1 MGRPWYVLIL
11 GVVLSVV
18 GPSCAP
24 PAGTTS
30 PAALA
35 TVPAAQPATTSAG
48 AAPTAPAALQ
58 HVTIGVNNAVTD
70 APLFLADDRG
80 YFWDVGLE
88 IGLEEFQGGAAM
100 IAPLSAGQIDVGGG
114 VLSTGLYNAIARGV
128 PLRAVADRA
137 RENGTAALVMRKALA
152 DNGRVH
158 GPADIRG
165 LRLAL
170 PADCIETE
178 VTLMRYLDRYGITQQ
193 DMEMSLLPFADMPAA
208 IANGSIDLGT
218 PPEPFATRIEQSG
231 SGVILHRL
239 GSEIEPYRQLAV
251 IFYAPG
257 FAEER
262 DRATRFM
269 VAYLRGVRDYH
280 DAFFGSHAR
289 RDAVIRLMVEKTTV
303 KQPDLYDHMAMPLI
317 DPNGEINVQSMM
329 EDQDYYLAK
338 GCQSQPIDVARSV
351 DSSFAEAAVA
361 RLGRH

>member
-1 MGRPWYVLIL
+1 MGRPCYALIL
-11 GVVLSVV
+11 AAMLAAIGLSCAAPA
-18 GPSCAP
+18 GPSGPAVRATVPPAAP
-24 PAGTTS
+24 PAPTS
-30 PAALA
+30 AAAAPPAA
-35 TVPAAQPATTSAG
+35 PAS

-58 HVTIGVNNAVTD
+58 HVTIGVNNAASD

-80 YFWDVGLE
+80 YFRDVGLE
-88 IGLEEFQGGAAM
+88 IGLEEFPGGAAM

-152 DNGRVH
+152 DSGRV
-158 GPADIRG
+158 RG

-208 IANGSIDLGT
+208 LANGGIDLDSA
-218 PPEPFATRIEQSG
+218 PEPFVTRIEQSG

-257 FAEER
+257 FAADR
-262 DRATRFM
+262 ARATRFM

-280 DAFFGSHAR
+280 DAFFGSHAQ
-289 RDAVIRLMVEKTTV
+289 RDDVIRLMIEKTTI
-303 KQPDLYDHMAMPLI
+303 KQPEL
-317 DPNGEINVQSMM
+317 GEQSCR
-329 EDQDYYLAK
+329 
-338 GCQSQPIDVARSV
+338 G
-351 DSSFAEAAVA
+351 
-361 RLGRH
+361 G